1 MDSGS
6 TLVIG
11 VFRSEEAASAAD
23 AALAQ
28 EGFTER
34 RVIRAEGESDAPARA
49 ATADGYLPRSMARA
63 YGALLAEGAT
73 IAVVKA
79 PFGEGG
85 AAEATMRAAEGYEA
99 PPASPPPRD
108 PAPFSTA
115 FGIPVLTRA
124 RSRTEL
130 MSRWSFSDFLGIPLL
145 SGKAAPL
152 SSAMGAPVLTSDA
165 REREKRTSFG
175 MPILTRNP
183 APLSS
188 SVGMPILVS
197 GKRPWTSSFGMPL
210 LSSNPTPLS
219 SFLGL
224 PVLSRKQR

>member
-11 VFRSEEAASAAD
+11 VFRTEEAASAAD
-23 AALAQ
+23 AALAR

-34 RVIRAEGESDAPARA
+34 RVIRSDGESDAARA
-49 ATADGYLPRSMARA
+49 AAAEGYLPGSMVRV
-63 YGALLAEGAT
+63 YGELLAEGAT
-73 IAVVKA
+73 LAVVRA

-85 AAEATMRAAEGYEA
+85 AAEVTMRSAEGYEA
-99 PPASPPPRD
+99 PPASPPPRN

-115 FGIPVLTRA
+115 FGIPVLTRS
-124 RSRTEL
+124 RSHTEL
-130 MSRWSFSDFLGIPLL
+130 MSKWSFSDFLGLPIL

-152 SSAMGAPVLTSDA
+152 SSTVGAPVLVSDE
-165 REREKRTSFG
+165 RERAKTTSFG
-175 MPILTRNP
+175 MPILSNKP

-188 SVGMPILVS
+188 AVGMPVLVS
-197 GKRPWTSSFGMPL
+197 EKRPWTSSFGMPI

-224 PVLSRKQR
+224 PVLTRKQR